1 MRLLIFTQKI
11 DKNDTVLGFFHGWVA
26 ELSRKFDSIEVICL
40 YKGEY
45 DLPENVTVYS
55 LGKERG
61 VSKVRYVVNLYRY
74 LSLIRG
80 TYDAVSVHMNQEY
93 VLLAGLYWKAKGIPA
108 YLWRNHPAGSLLTRI
123 AVALSTKVFCT
134 SNRSFTAR
142 FKKTVIMPAGI
153 DTSVFRP
160 VEGIQRKKY
169 SVSMIGRVSEIK
181 RPHIALEAMRLLSS
195 RGVQASLDI
204 IGPVAEKDAGYD
216 ETLKKFVENNNLSA
230 IVHFLPGVAPD
241 KLAEVYSRYEICLNL
256 TPAGSFD
263 KTIVESASCGAVPLV
278 ANESLRE
285 FLPAVCVADAD
296 PESVARSIERLIDAT
311 ERLKLQAELESF
323 VSSQSLSRLVAK
335 LQQEISMESDV

>member
-1 MRLLIFTQKI
+1 
-11 DKNDTVLGFFHGWVA
+11 
-26 ELSRKFDSIEVICL
+26 
-40 YKGEY
+40 
-45 DLPENVTVYS
+45 
-55 LGKERG
+55 
-61 VSKVRYVVNLYRY
+61 
-74 LSLIRG
+74 
-80 TYDAVSVHMNQEY
+80 
-93 VLLAGLYWKAKGIPA
+93 
-108 YLWRNHPAGSLLTRI
+108 
-123 AVALSTKVFCT
+123 
-134 SNRSFTAR
+134 
-142 FKKTVIMPAGI
+142 
-153 DTSVFRP
+153 
-160 VEGIQRKKY
+160 
-169 SVSMIGRVSEIK
+169 MIGRVSEIK

>member
-1 MRLLIFTQKI
+1 MKILIFTQKI
-11 DKNDTVLGFFHGWVA
+11 DKNDTILGFFHGWLSQ
-26 ELSRKFDSIEVICL
+26 LSRKFDSIEVICL
-40 YKGEY
+40 SKGEY
-45 DLPENVTVYS
+45 DLPKNVTVYS

-61 VSKVRYVVNLYRY
+61 ASKFQYVLNLYKY

-80 TYDAVSVHMNQEY
+80 TYDAVFVHMNQEY
-93 VLLAGLYWKAKGIPA
+93 VLLAGLYWKAKGTPV

-142 FKKTVIMPAGI
+142 FKKTVVMPAGI
-153 DTSVFRP
+153 DTSMFQP

-181 RPHIALEAMRLLSS
+181 RPHIALEAMHILSS

-204 IGPVAEKDAGYD
+204 IGPVAEKDAEYD
-216 ETLKKFVENNNLSA
+216 ESLKKFVENSNLSA
-230 IVHFLPGVAPD
+230 VVHFLPGVAPD

-263 KTIVESASCGAVPLV
+263 KTVVEAASCGAVPLV
-278 ANESLRE
+278 VNESLTE
-285 FLPAVCVADAD
+285 LLPAACITDASA
-296 PESVARSIERLIDAT
+296 ESVARSIERLIDAT
-311 ERLKLQAELESF
+311 ERLKLQSELENF
-323 VSSQSLSRLVAK
+323 VASQSLSQLIAK
-335 LQQEISMESDV
+335 LEKEITI